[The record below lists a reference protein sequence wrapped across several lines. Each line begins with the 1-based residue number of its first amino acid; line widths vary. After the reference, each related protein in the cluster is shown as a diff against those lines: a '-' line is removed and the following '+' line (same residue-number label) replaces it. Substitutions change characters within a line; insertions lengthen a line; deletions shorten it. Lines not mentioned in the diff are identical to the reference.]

1 MTEPTASNRVPVPST
16 SDAGSRAERAAMLLV
31 TLGALGEIGVGVLI
45 AVLPATTVRLLL
57 GATVAGASL
66 VVARLTGIALVALGL
81 TWWFARERD
90 GIEWLERIA
99 AGFLVYNVGVGLLFL
114 AYMWSA
120 GRVLAVPLLIAVLH
134 VWLAAAFV
142 LARKRAGRSA

>member
-1 MTEPTASNRVPVPST
+1 MTEPTASDRAPVSAT
-16 SDAGSRAERAAMLLV
+16 SDVQLRAARVAALLV

-45 AVLPATTVRLLL
+45 TTLPAAAVRLLL
-57 GATVAGASL
+57 SATVAGAGL
-66 VVARLTGIALVALGL
+66 VIARMTGIALVALGL
-81 TWWFARERD
+81 TWWFARDRHD
-90 GIEWLERIA
+90 AGWLHRIA

-120 GRVLAVPLLIAVLH
+120 GRVLGVPLLIAVLH
-134 VWLAAAFV
+134 LWIAAAFV